1 MKNCWC
7 VRKLIAKF
15 VEYLSMNQMK
25 KFLIYIFALLAPLFV
40 VAQQTRSLEIDESSF
55 APIHTDALTG
65 VAIDKIEPDFSRRPC
80 ARIKL
85 HINRMSRE
93 DINGISVKVIGGN
106 VVVMKRLVAA
116 EGTGLIIEL
125 TAKPETRFY
134 LHHDK
139 YGDSNLVTLNLEGDK
154 EYRLDAQLCQQ
165 QSIVVSTN
173 VVGADIYVDDVY
185 CGKSTE
191 SYVLTVNNIMLGN
204 HKIRVEH
211 GNLKS
216 EQDVFV
222 SDTNIHFRVE
232 LNTALSRPQYVVFQ
246 VVPKDAEVVVGD
258 KNYVPDGEGIAMLV
272 LNNGSYNYAVSAKDY
287 HSESGTFVVSG
298 AKVVKSVKL
307 RPAHGWLSVSGS
319 GALQGA
325 KVYVDGALLGSA
337 PVKSDK
343 LASGTHTVRIVKNL
357 YKTFDGKVTISDGQT
372 LNYAPSLVADF
383 ANVVLNVG
391 SDCDI
396 YINGEHKGKNSWRG
410 DLATGAYIFEARKQG
425 HTTTSISKTI
435 AATPAQQRYDIP
447 TPKPI
452 IGSINV
458 LSTPNMAD
466 VYVDDKLVGQTPLML
481 DLIIGKHKVKVVKGN
496 LGIAPQTITIA
507 EGKTQ
512 DLNLTL
518 VEVKPKSQD
527 YVETVKGLNMKMVFV
542 EGGTFQMGATS
553 EQGSD
558 YDRDEKPVH
567 SVTLDSYYIAE
578 TEVTQAQWRAVM
590 GTNPSY
596 FTGDDRPVEQV
607 SWDDAQEFC
616 RRLSQLTGKK
626 YALPTEAQW
635 EYAARGGNKSKGYK
649 YSGSYSIDGV
659 AWYDNNSSN
668 TTHSVKQK
676 QPNELGLYDMSGNVY
691 EWCSDWYGS
700 YSSSSQTNP
709 TGPSSGS
716 FRVFRGGSWD
726 YCARSCRVSYRFN
739 INPSYRINGIG
750 FRLICSP

>member
-1 MKNCWC
+1 MK
-7 VRKLIAKF
+7 RL
-15 VEYLSMNQMK
+15 L
-25 KFLIYIFALLAPLFV
+25 LYIFALLAPLFV

-65 VAIDKIEPDFSRRPC
+65 VAIDKIAPDYSRRPC

-93 DINGISVKVIGGN
+93 DIEGISVKVIGGN
-106 VVVMKRLVAA
+106 VVVMKRVVAA

-139 YGDSNLVTLNLEGDK
+139 YGDSNQVALNLEGNK

-191 SYVLTVNNIMLGN
+191 SFVLTVNNIMLGN

-211 GNLKS
+211 GNVKS
-216 EQDVFV
+216 EQEVFV
-222 SDTNIHFRVE
+222 SDTNIHFRIE

-246 VVPKDAEVVVGD
+246 VEPKDAEVVVGD
-258 KNYVPDGEGIAMLV
+258 KSNAPDDEGIAMLV
-272 LNNGSYNYAVSAKDY
+272 LNNGSYNYSVSAKDY

-298 AKVVKSVKL
+298 AKVVKKVAL

-357 YKTFDGKVTISDGQT
+357 YKTFEGKVTIRDGET
-372 LNYAPSLVADF
+372 FNYAPTLVADF
-383 ANVVLNVG
+383 ANVSLNVG
-391 SDCDI
+391 NDCDI

-410 DLATGAYIFEARKQG
+410 DLATGVYIFEARKQG

-452 IGSINV
+452 IGSLNV

-481 DLIIGKHKVKVVKGN
+481 DLIVGKHEVKVSKGN
-496 LGIAPQTITIA
+496 LGIEPQTVTIA

-512 DLNLTL
+512 DLNLAL
-518 VEVKPKSQD
+518 VEVKPKNQD
-527 YVETVKGLNMKMVFV
+527 YVETAKGLNMKMIFV
-542 EGGTFQMGATS
+542 EGGTFKMGATS

-558 YDRDEKPVH
+558 ADSDEKPVH
-567 SVTLDSYYIAE
+567 SVTIDSYYIAE
-578 TEVTQAQWRAVM
+578 TEVTQAQWYAVM
-590 GTNPSY
+590 GTTIYQQRDKANSSWSMYGVGDNNPMY
-596 FTGDDRPVEQV
+596 YV
-607 SWDDAQEFC
+607 SWEEAQEFC
-616 RRLSQLTGKK
+616 RRLSQLTGKR

-649 YSGSYSIDGV
+649 YSGSNAIGNV
-659 AWYDNNSSN
+659 AWYDNNSSSK
-668 TTHSVKQK
+668 THSVKQK
-676 QPNELGLYDMSGNVY
+676 SPNELGLYDMSGNVW
-691 EWCSDWYGS
+691 EWCNDWYGS

-716 FRVFRGGSWD
+716 DRVIRGGSWD
-726 YCARSCRVSYRFN
+726 YFAGFCRVSDRDSLDPSGRF
-739 INPSYRINGIG
+739 GDLG
-750 FRLICSP
+750 FRLVCFP